1 MRRTSVSVV
10 RTETYTQRSRVREGL
25 SHFYL
30 CFRNGVE
37 DGDVQPTVRYPPP
50 LPPVRRRSPWPR
62 LLFGVLAA
70 VVVFAVAV
78 SILTPSEP
86 PIPIPD
92 GVPPGAGSP
101 VPAIDVDGPG
111 RTAAQLRD
119 WAEPQ
124 ADALGIPVVALE
136 AYGHAAAV
144 LARSRP
150 DCGLAWTTLAG
161 IGSVESRHGRHGGAG
176 ADDNATVSPPIRGV
190 PLDGGPGLAE
200 IRDTDGGRLDGDPV
214 LDRAM
219 GPMQFIPETWTR
231 WGTDA
236 NGDGVAD
243 PDNLDDAALS
253 AGRYLCDRG
262 GDLTTANGWTTALF
276 AYNRST
282 DYMALVRDRAAA
294 YGVGV
299 RP

>member
-1 MRRTSVSVV
+1 M
-10 RTETYTQRSRVREGL
+10 
-25 SHFYL
+25 
-30 CFRNGVE
+30 
-37 DGDVQPTVRYPPP
+37 QPTATNPP
-50 LPPVRRRSPWPR
+50 LPRPVRPRSPWPR
-62 LLFGVLAA
+62 LLFGVLAT
-70 VVVFAVAV
+70 VVVLAVAV

-86 PIPIPD
+86 PIPIPE
-92 GVPPGAGSP
+92 GVPPGAGFP
-101 VPAIDVDGPG
+101 VPAIDVDGSG

-124 ADALGIPVVALE
+124 AEAMGIPVVALE
-136 AYGHAAAV
+136 AYGHAAVV

-161 IGSVESRHGRHGGAG
+161 IGSVESGHGRHGGAR
-176 ADDNATVSPPIRGV
+176 ADDNAAVSPPIRGV
-190 PLDGGPGLAE
+190 PLDGGPGLEE

-219 GPMQFIPETWTR
+219 GPMQFIPETWVR

-253 AGRYLCDRG
+253 AGLYLCDRG
-262 GDLTTANGWTTALF
+262 GDLTTAEGWTAALF
-276 AYNRST
+276 AYNRSA

-294 YGVGV
+294 YSVGV

>member
-1 MRRTSVSVV
+1 M
-10 RTETYTQRSRVREGL
+10 QDGRV
-25 SHFYL
+25 H
-30 CFRNGVE
+30 
-37 DGDVQPTVRYPPP
+37 PTVRYPPP
-50 LPPVRRRSPWPR
+50 PRPARRRSLWPR
-62 LLFGVLAA
+62 FLFGMLAA
-70 VVVFAVAV
+70 VVLVAGAV
-78 SILTPSEP
+78 SILTPDEP

-92 GVPPGAGSP
+92 GVPPVPGTP
-101 VPAIDVDGPG
+101 VPEIDVDAPG
-111 RTAAQLRD
+111 RSAAQLRD
-119 WAEPQ
+119 WAQPQ
-124 ADALGIPVVALE
+124 AETLGIPVVALE
-136 AYGHAAAV
+136 AYGHASAV

-161 IGSVESRHGRHGGAG
+161 IGSVESGHGRHGGAS
-176 ADDNATVSPPIRGV
+176 ADENGTVAPPIRGV

-219 GPMQFIPETWTR
+219 GPLQFIPETWTR
-231 WGTDA
+231 WATDA

-243 PDNLDDAALS
+243 PDNIDDAALT
-253 AGRYLCDRG
+253 AGLYLCERG
-262 GDLTTANGWTTALF
+262 GDLTTAEGWTAALI
-276 AYNRST
+276 AYNHSA

>member
-1 MRRTSVSVV
+1 M
-10 RTETYTQRSRVREGL
+10 
-25 SHFYL
+25 
-30 CFRNGVE
+30 
-37 DGDVQPTVRYPPP
+37 
-50 LPPVRRRSPWPR
+50 
-62 LLFGVLAA
+62 LAA
-70 VVVFAVAV
+70 VVVLVVAVVLAVSV
-78 SILTPSEP
+78 SILTPNEP

-92 GVPPGAGSP
+92 GVPPPVGSP
-101 VPAIDVDGPG
+101 VPTIDVNAPG

-119 WAEPQ
+119 WAAPQ
-124 ADALGIPVVALE
+124 SETLGIPVVVLE

-144 LARSRP
+144 LAASRP

-161 IGSVESRHGRHGGAG
+161 IGSVESGHGRHGGAS
-176 ADDNATVSPPIRGV
+176 ADENGTVAPPIRGI

-243 PDNLDDAALS
+243 PDNIDDAALT

-262 GDLTTANGWTTALF
+262 GDLTTAAGWTKALI
-276 AYNRST
+276 AYNYST
-282 DYMALVRDRAAA
+282 DYLALVRDRAAA

-299 RP
+299 AP